1 MIIRLRSNLI
11 WSNVFEIVFWFY
23 WRQQIYFVVGT
34 SFKCVFIKN
43 VRNIKPR
50 NKTESAMFK
59 AIIQTCKHW
68 LCSTLR
74 QPGQEKQ
81 HPHYLTDQNMA
92 FISLCSVFYLSC
104 IKKSNEMQRRFYLL
118 QHINRCFPIILSS
131 LSFVVEPLL
140 LLFLPMVYVF
150 FALLIFILSL
160 FLLH

>member
-1 MIIRLRSNLI
+1 MFKICLSIDDKCKFRMIIRLRSNLI
-11 WSNVFEIVFWFY
+11 WSNVFEIVSWFY

-59 AIIQTCKHW
+59 GIIQTCKHW

-81 HPHYLTDQNMA
+81 HPHYLRDHMPTMDGAIYNKIWRLLAFVLYFTFRASKKAMKCNVA
-92 FISLCSVFYLSC
+92 FIS
-104 IKKSNEMQRRFYLL
+104 
-118 QHINRCFPIILSS
+118 SS
-131 LSFVVEPLL
+131 T
-140 LLFLPMVYVF
+140 
-150 FALLIFILSL
+150 
-160 FLLH
+160 